1 MAEKFTYLDI
11 AYQILKDTKNSRSL
25 HYKIIAKKAFHLGL
39 IESDDLIIAGN
50 ISSAVNANIRKSK
63 IEGEESRFISYG
75 KGQYGLTENEPKGIF
90 ADIRD
95 KNNQVKRHLLQAL
108 MAMPPFQ
115 FEELVGEVLRNL
127 GFENIAVTS
136 KSGDGGIDVTGELV
150 VAGAIKNSVCVQ
162 VKRWRNNVQR
172 SSISELRGSLRPH
185 QTGLFITTS
194 DYSKPSIEEA
204 NDPYKAPI
212 SLINGRELVDI
223 MCDFGMGVT
232 SEEVIIYDIDE
243 TNGVIDIPQKI
254 EFDEK
259 GLEIFTTYKGQDY
272 YAIYFSE
279 NRILFNNEIH
289 KSVSS
294 AGTKVQNGLPVNGWK
309 FWKFIDE
316 NDGKTY
322 PIDRMRKEKKKE

>member
-1 MAEKFTYLDI
+1 MAGSLTYLDI
-11 AYQILKDTKNSRSL
+11 AYKILKEEEKARSL
-25 HYKIIAKKAFHLGL
+25 HYKVIAKRAFRLGL
-39 IESDDLIIAGN
+39 IESDDLIVAGN
-50 ISSAVNANIRKSK
+50 ISSAINSNIRKSK
-63 IEGEESRFISYG
+63 IEGEDSRFISYA

-90 ADIRD
+90 AEIRD
-95 KNNQVKRHLLQAL
+95 KNNQVKRKLLEAL
-108 MAMPPFQ
+108 LAMPPFS

-127 GFENIAVTS
+127 GFENITVTS
-136 KSGDGGIDVTGELV
+136 RSADGGIDVTGELV

-212 SLINGRELVDI
+212 SLINGKELVDI
-223 MCDFGMGVT
+223 LCEYGIGVT
-232 SEEVIIYDIDE
+232 SEEVVIYDIDDE
-243 TNGVIDIPQKI
+243 NGIIDIPKQVEI
-254 EFDEK
+254 NEK
-259 GLEIFTTYKGQDY
+259 GIEIFTNYKGQEHF
-272 YAIYFSE
+272 AIYFSSTKV
-279 NRILFNNEIH
+279 IYNNEVF
-289 KSVSS
+289 KSASA
-294 AGTKVQNGLPVNGWK
+294 AGTKVQNGQPVNGWK

-322 PIDRMRKEKKKE
+322 PIDRLRDK